1 MSYCDQH
8 DCMTRP
14 GPDYPNTI
22 QQLMF
27 NRILGFV
34 RSLAGEHVTVTAFDP
49 ETGTLVGSLAGVN
62 FVVNVTLEEP
72 Q

>member
-1 MSYCDQH
+1 
-8 DCMTRP
+8 MTRS

-34 RSLAGEHVTVTAFDP
+34 RSLSCEHVTVTAFDP
-49 ETGTLVGSLAGVN
+49 ETGTLVGRLAGVN
-62 FVVNVTLEEP
+62 FLVNVSLEEP
-72 Q
+72 E